1 MKMTDSDLKSGHI
14 LAILL
19 ITAAVVAGQ
28 IFLMNRLKIQ
38 ENAAA
43 TAREN
48 ASATASVLEAR
59 SEALMRYKSTVKIDE
74 SELPSPVESQSR
86 LYTAL
91 INAFSARGL
100 DGVNVEKASESG
112 KVISFRA
119 SGALPYASLLNVL
132 SSFRQSPYL
141 IKLTELSLDGE
152 KNNIVKFA
160 FSVSAMTE
168 NAEEPADK
176 ADNGKKA
183 GGKKK

>member
-19 ITAAVVAGQ
+19 ITAAIVAGQ
-28 IFLMNRLKIQ
+28 IYLMNRLKAQ
-38 ENAAA
+38 EDAAA

-48 ASATASVLEAR
+48 ATRTAAVLEAR

-74 SELPSPVESQSR
+74 NELPSPIESQSR
-86 LYTAL
+86 LYSAL

-100 DGVNVEKASESG
+100 DGVNVEKASEAG
-112 KVISFRA
+112 KVTSFRA
-119 SGALPYASLLNVL
+119 SGTLPYASLLNVI

-141 IKLTELSLDGE
+141 IKITELSLDGE
-152 KNNIVKFA
+152 KNNIVRFA
-160 FSVSAMTE
+160 FSVAAMTE
-168 NAEEPADK
+168 NAEDT

-183 GGKKK
+183 GGKEK